1 VQRIV
6 PITTGQLLVRNT
18 ATREC
23 ALIGVVRLPHDVVIR
38 ENAAYL
44 AMFLADSA
52 DLVDRPLDKGLPD
65 ELEGQGINAAL
76 RASVWRRTSVPGAL
90 TVRFIPARIEQN
102 LWVVYGASDQPIP
115 AALPGTDCGDVWL
128 RCNAGRVA
136 PMAAPASSR
145 GETMAQMLTQH
156 PVWPD
161 AHGNLFSFPQHTPTW
176 CAHYHRMS
184 KLLARC
190 GAGELTEAEMQCQ
203 LRADP
208 HLDRIRPMRPEH
220 RYLRFLAALDA
231 NDALHPAGPRGAVA
245 HRAEETAASA
255 IVRAQLAA

>member
-76 RASVWRRTSVPGAL
+76 RASVWAPYQRPWRADGSLHPGAYRAESL
-90 TVRFIPARIEQN
+90 GG
-102 LWVVYGASDQPIP
+102 L
-115 AALPGTDCGDVWL
+115 
-128 RCNAGRVA
+128 
-136 PMAAPASSR
+136 R
-145 GETMAQMLTQH
+145 GE
-156 PVWPD
+156 
-161 AHGNLFSFPQHTPTW
+161 
-176 CAHYHRMS
+176 
-184 KLLARC
+184 
-190 GAGELTEAEMQCQ
+190 
-203 LRADP
+203 
-208 HLDRIRPMRPEH
+208 
-220 RYLRFLAALDA
+220 
-231 NDALHPAGPRGAVA
+231 
-245 HRAEETAASA
+245 
-255 IVRAQLAA
+255 